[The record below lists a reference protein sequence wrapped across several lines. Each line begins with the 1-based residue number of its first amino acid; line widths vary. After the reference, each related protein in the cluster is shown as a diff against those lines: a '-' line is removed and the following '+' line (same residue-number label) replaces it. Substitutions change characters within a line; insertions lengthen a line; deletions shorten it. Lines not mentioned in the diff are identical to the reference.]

1 MVFSEKVNIMRI
13 GKIVPNFEEA
23 VKVVVDF
30 FHKCLTVE
38 IMFKV
43 NDKDRLAMQYLIKVN
58 NKDIRTASKNT
69 AIVLLFLTLNRCL
82 LTECRIV

>member
-1 MVFSEKVNIMRI
+1 MVFSQKVDIMRI
-13 GKIVPNFEEA
+13 DKIVPNFEEA

-43 NDKDRLAMQYLIKVN
+43 NYKDRLAMQYLIKIN
-58 NKDIRTASKNT
+58 NDDIRTASKNI
-69 AIVLLFLTLNRCL
+69 AMVLLFLTLNRCL
-82 LTECRIV
+82 LTE

>member
-1 MVFSEKVNIMRI
+1 MVFSQKVDIMRTD
-13 GKIVPNFEEA
+13 KIVPNFEEA

-43 NDKDRLAMQYLIKVN
+43 NYKDRLAMQYLIKIN
-58 NKDIRTASKNT
+58 NDDIRTASKNT
-69 AIVLLFLTLNRCL
+69 AIVLLFFDIEQL
-82 LTECRIV
+82 LAY

>member
-1 MVFSEKVNIMRI
+1 MVFSQKVDIMRTD
-13 GKIVPNFEEA
+13 KIVPNFEEA

-58 NKDIRTASKNT
+58 NKDIRTASKNI
-69 AIVLLFLTLNRCL
+69 AMVLLFLTLNRCL
-82 LTECRIV
+82 LTE